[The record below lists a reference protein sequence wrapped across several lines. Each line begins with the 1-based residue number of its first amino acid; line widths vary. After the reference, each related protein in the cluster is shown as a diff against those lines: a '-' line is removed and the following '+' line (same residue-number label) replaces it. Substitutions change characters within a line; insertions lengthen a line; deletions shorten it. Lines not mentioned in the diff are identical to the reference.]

1 MMTLL
6 YVLLGI
12 GLLLVV
18 IGFFLPG
25 CVIVERSVTI
35 DQPAGKI
42 FPWAADLKLWP
53 GWTVWNHSEDAT
65 RAYTYPGPTTGIG
78 GSMQWTAKKMGD
90 GSLRFTEFELGKR
103 LVYELRMPA
112 HQTTVRGEIE
122 FESAGG
128 GATRVTWLDE
138 LELGGNP
145 LKKWLGPLLKKM
157 LGRAFERNLQ
167 GLKVAAMTGHAAG
180 PGPK

>member
-6 YVLLGI
+6 YVLLGL
-12 GLLLVV
+12 GVLLMV
-18 IGFFLPG
+18 IGFFLPAR
-25 CVIVERSVTI
+25 VTVERSITI

-42 FPWAADLKLWP
+42 FSWAADLKLWP
-53 GWTVWNHSEDAT
+53 QWTVWNAAEDAT
-65 RAYTYPGPTTGIG
+65 LAYTYPGPTTGLG

-90 GSLRFTEFELGKR
+90 GSLRFTEFEPDKR

-112 HQTTVRGEIE
+112 HHTTVRGELE

-138 LELGGNP
+138 VDLGGNP

-157 LGRAFERNLQ
+157 LGRAFARNLQ
-167 GLKVAAMTGHAAG
+167 GLKTAAMTGRATG